1 MHLRETHM
9 VGAKTREWLVSSH
22 ICPALARHRISLT
35 GISDARHGFQ
45 FVRPAPQMSQL
56 LICHGGE
63 GRVLIDSSWRRCGE
77 GMAYVTPPRVLHA
90 YHATKKS
97 PWHLSWVI
105 FSESDSLKP
114 VIDAQAPMLLEA
126 DPRPLQSAIQGLYW
140 ESVGAASAPVMEH
153 SVELLQLL
161 FSRLVQPY
169 RKDDRLW
176 RVWSAV
182 DADLSHDWTL
192 EELAEA
198 ACMSAEH
205 LRRLSQRQFGR
216 SPLEHLRFLRMR
228 KAAALLS
235 GTPDKV
241 EAIGNR
247 VGYGNPFAFS
257 TAFKQCMGMSP
268 AQFRSKNV
276 GA

>member
-1 MHLRETHM
+1 MNIRETHM
-9 VGAKTREWLVSSH
+9 IGSKTREWMVSSH
-22 ICPALARHRISLT
+22 VCPALARHRISLT
-35 GISDARHGFQ
+35 GISDARLGFQ
-45 FVRPAPQMSQL
+45 FVRTAPQMSQL
-56 LICHGGE
+56 MICHGGE
-63 GRVLIDSSWRRCGE
+63 GRVLIDSSWRRCAE
-77 GMAYVTPPRVLHA
+77 GMAYLTPPRVLHA
-90 YHATKKS
+90 YHAIRKS
-97 PWHLSWVI
+97 PWQVSWVS
-105 FSESDSLKP
+105 FGESDTLKP

-126 DPRPLQSAIQGLYW
+126 DPRPMLSAIQGLYW
-140 ESVGAASAPVMEH
+140 ESVGAASAAVMEH

-161 FSRLVQPY
+161 YSRLVQPY
-169 RKDDRLW
+169 RRDDRLW

-182 DADLSHDWTL
+182 DADLSRDWTL
-192 EELAEA
+192 QELAEA
-198 ACMSAEH
+198 ACMS
-205 LRRLSQRQFGR
+205 
-216 SPLEHLRFLRMR
+216 PEHLRFLRMR